1 MESGAYGAAKA
12 GGSFNLEEF
21 LKRPE
26 TILRLLSSFFA
37 LIVFACILTD
47 GYVSTPFDKEG
58 KTHCIF
64 NSNIDACHYGVG
76 IGVLAFLGA
85 LAFLA
90 LDVYFPTVSNINT
103 RKYIVLSDLGF
114 AGLWT
119 FLWFVGF
126 CFLTNQWSVTRP
138 DSFLTGGDNARAAIA
153 FSFFSILSWF
163 PLSTLALK
171 RYKMGVDDFNP
182 NYTDPNLSTASPYS
196 SYPDAVSDN
205 YQRPPFTQSA
215 ETDDGYKPPAY

>member
-12 GGSFNLEEF
+12 GGSFSLEEF
-21 LKRPE
+21 LRRPE
-26 TILRLLSSFFA
+26 TILRLLSAIFA

-47 GYVSTPFDKEG
+47 GYDSDPGGAGTLYCV
-58 KTHCIF
+58 F
-64 NSNIDACHYGVG
+64 NQNMDACHYGVG
-76 IGVLAFLGA
+76 IGVIAFLGA

-90 LDVYFPTVSNINT
+90 LDVYFPMVSNTNT
-103 RKYIVLSDLGF
+103 RKYIVLTDLGF

-126 CFLTNQWSVTRP
+126 CFLANQWASTAVIP
-138 DSFLTGGDNARAAIA
+138 HVGADNARAAIA
-153 FSFFSILSWF
+153 FNFFSILSWF
-163 PLSTLALK
+163 PLASLAYK
-171 RYKMGVDDFNP
+171 RYKMGVDDFNT
-182 NYTDPNLSTASPYS
+182 NYMDPNLAAASPYS

-215 ETDDGYKPPAY
+215 ETDDGYQPPQY